1 MASPSRAPW
10 RSLLTPV
17 WIVGHLLAIAA
28 VVSFSNFGA
37 WQLRRHE
44 QRVEQNALIE
54 TRLAEAPIRLETAL
68 AEAEAERRA
77 SAAAGDAD
85 PLAYRRVRVS
95 GHFDPAHEVL
105 RRPVSRDGTPG
116 FHVVTP
122 LVLADGSAVLV
133 ERGWVPQQYD
143 RVPLDEAPPPAGEV
157 TIDALAFAG
166 DRPPTGAWAALA
178 PRDPPDVVLTQVAY
192 VDPVRLAE
200 QVPYPL
206 QPLRLVLEAEPRPP
220 GDRRLPLP
228 PVAPEVTL
236 GPHLG
241 YAIQWYAFVAVV
253 VIGYAA
259 LMRRRYREAAAAAAA
274 GAGAAVEPVSS
285 PPRGP

>member
-1 MASPSRAPW
+1 MATPPRAPW
-10 RSLLTPV
+10 RRLLTPA
-17 WIVGHLLAIAA
+17 WIAGHLLAIAV

-54 TRLAEAPIRLETAL
+54 TRLAETPVQLEAAL
-68 AEAEAERRA
+68 AEAAAERGTSGPAR
-77 SAAAGDAD
+77 DRD
-85 PLAYRRVRVS
+85 PLAYRRVRVT
-95 GHFDPAHEVL
+95 GHFDPEHEVL
-105 RRPVSRDGTPG
+105 RRPVARDGAPG

-133 ERGWVPQQYD
+133 ERGWVPQEYD
-143 RVPLDEAPPPAGEV
+143 RVPVDAAPPPAGEV
-157 TIDALAFAG
+157 TIDTLAFAG
-166 DRPPTGAWAALA
+166 DRPPTGALAALA

-206 QPLRLVLEAEPRPP
+206 QPLRLVLAAEPRAP

-228 PVAPEVTL
+228 PVAPEITL

-241 YAIQWYAFVAVV
+241 YAIQWYGFVVV
-253 VIGYAA
+253 TVIGYAA
-259 LMRRRYREAAAAAAA
+259 LMRRRYREAA
-274 GAGAAVEPVSS
+274 GADAAVEGG
-285 PPRGP
+285 R